1 MSWLESKYIGILSTR
16 LRNFKRKSGDL
27 YNFSCPI
34 CGDSSKD
41 LRKSRGF
48 IYLKAG
54 EYRYT
59 CHNSCGTMKIDKF
72 IKLVD
77 EGVYHDY
84 KLERLLDNKGPE
96 LPKKDPVLDPSKPK
110 YVTTSALKE
119 LKKVSQ
125 LKHDHFARRY
135 IDGRQ
140 IPSSMHHRLFYA
152 PKFMEWTNGV
162 VPGKFDVKALRHDG
176 PALVIPFVNK
186 DDRLHAFQGRYF
198 EGDVRYITIVTDES
212 VPKIWGLDRYDR
224 GNRGYVLEGPI
235 DAMFLPNAVATAGG
249 TEISTLRYL
258 NSDNIIVCFDN
269 EPRSK
274 DTVKKI
280 DKSIRAGYKVC
291 IWPDGLHHKD
301 VNDMIKDGGMKPDQ
315 VRDLIDMNT
324 YSGLRA
330 TLRLNDWKKV

>member
-1 MSWLESKYIGILSTR
+1 MSWLESKYIGIISTR

-34 CGDSSKD
+34 CGDSSRDQK
-41 LRKSRGF
+41 KARGF
-48 IYLKAG
+48 IYLKGG

-72 IKLVD
+72 FKLTD
-77 EGVYHDY
+77 ENVYHDY
-84 KLERLLDNKGPE
+84 RMERLLNDKPLE
-96 LPKKDPVLDPSKPK
+96 QKKDPILDPSKPK
-110 YVTTSALKE
+110 YVTTTALSK

-135 IDGRQ
+135 VDGRL
-140 IPSSMHHRLFYA
+140 IPTAMHHRIFYC
-152 PKFMEWTNGV
+152 KQFMEWTNTII
-162 VPGKFDVKALRHDG
+162 PGKFNEHALRHDG
-176 PALVIPFVNK
+176 PSLVIPFVNK
-186 DDRLHAFQGRYF
+186 DERMHAFQGRYF
-198 EGDVRYITIVTDES
+198 EGDVRYVTIITDES

-249 TEISTLRYL
+249 TEISTLRML
-258 NSDNIIVCFDN
+258 NTENLVVCFDN
-269 EPRSK
+269 EPRSR

-291 IWPDGLHHKD
+291 IWPDGLAQKD
-301 VNDMIKDGGMKPDQ
+301 VNDMVTEGGMTPNN
-315 VRDLIDMNT
+315 VRELIDRNT
-324 YSGLRA
+324 FSGLGA